1 MRQARPDRGCSL
13 VPGVDWQSDPYAAAK
28 DADLIVLLTEWN
40 EFRALD
46 LSQIAGDMRRPAM
59 ADLRNI
65 YSAQVARDAGFA
77 AYEAV
82 GRSGFADDHFQIEE
96 RLAS

>member
-1 MRQARPDRGCSL
+1 VQWLD
-13 VPGVDWQSDPYAAAK
+13 DPYEAAK

-46 LSQIAGDMRRPAM
+46 LGRIAQNMARPAM

-65 YSAQVARDAGFA
+65 YNATVTREAGFV
-77 AYEAV
+77 AYDSV
-82 GRSGFADDHFQIEE
+82 GRIGF
-96 RLAS
+96 S